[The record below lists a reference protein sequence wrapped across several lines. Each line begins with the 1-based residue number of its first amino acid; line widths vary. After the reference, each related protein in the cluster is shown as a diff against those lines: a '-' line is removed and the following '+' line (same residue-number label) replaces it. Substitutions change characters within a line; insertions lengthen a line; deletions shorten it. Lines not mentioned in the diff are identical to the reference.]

1 MFRAKVEK
9 LIDLRNLIDVLWKLI
24 PEVNL
29 EISPRGIII
38 QANDAVNVVQV
49 TAKLARASFEEF
61 SCTGEFV
68 VGLSLRNLSTLL
80 RLGNATDSV
89 IISAS
94 REDSMIS
101 LEFSAKDYPRKFEFK
116 MNTMVLDL
124 DVEDM
129 SQNKYSARIFA
140 YSRPLQSMI
149 KELSAVS
156 PDLAISVN
164 NARIKLSVKSD
175 AAGGNIDM
183 RERNGEGLK
192 ISADR
197 NVRIDFSMK
206 YLKKVM
212 KAARISEIV
221 KISLEEDV
229 AAQFLF
235 QGRLGDVRY
244 FLAPLIDDSD

>member
-1 MFRAKVEK
+1 
-9 LIDLRNLIDVLWKLI
+9 
-24 PEVNL
+24 
-29 EISPRGIII
+29 
-38 QANDAVNVVQV
+38 
-49 TAKLARASFEEF
+49 
-61 SCTGEFV
+61 
-68 VGLSLRNLSTLL
+68 
-80 RLGNATDSV
+80 
-89 IISAS
+89 
-94 REDSMIS
+94 
-101 LEFSAKDYPRKFEFK
+101 
-116 MNTMVLDL
+116 
-124 DVEDM
+124 
-129 SQNKYSARIFA
+129 
-140 YSRPLQSMI
+140 
-149 KELSAVS
+149 
-156 PDLAISVN
+156 VN
-164 NARIKLSVKSD
+164 NSRIKLSVKSD

-212 KAARISEIV
+212 KAAKISDIV